1 MQRNEGRNLV
11 WKQSVNRDVGC
22 VKEPGNVEG
31 SLCSPK
37 CLAYRKQGWV
47 GWEGRWG
54 VRMTDT
60 YGAQSLRTL

>member
-1 MQRNEGRNLV
+1 MQCNEGRNLV

-47 GWEGRWG
+47 GWEGR
-54 VRMTDT
+54 
-60 YGAQSLRTL
+60 